1 MLLCWGLQ
9 RARGRFLLRD
19 PYYSLGKLNMV
30 FSLKQIHQHDD
41 EGRQQSSGPIAHAP
55 DSGSSLKS
63 TVLPQQRDRLPLNGT
78 PIGSSVRH

>member
-41 EGRQQSSGPIAHAP
+41 EGRQQSSGPIPHGPGKPAR
-55 DSGSSLKS
+55 SSLAFLS
-63 TVLPQQRDRLPLNGT
+63 FPSDFGLRLRFT
-78 PIGSSVRH
+78 PSLQN